1 MTEQWPPRDFL
12 PRRLVCEEGF
22 SLTVQSAVRVLP
34 HEIKDSLLQYL
45 EEETS
50 PYLSV
55 TPKV

>member
-12 PRRLVCEEGF
+12 RRRLVCEEGF
-22 SLTVQSAVRVLP
+22 SLTVKSAVRVLP
-34 HEIKDSLLQYL
+34 RETKDRLLQYL

-50 PYLSV
+50 LCLSM